1 MGLGMSTEVKQQ
13 PSNGDERKT
22 GRGNY
27 AKGIAGQGGQW
38 TALVARGGNCALVS
52 ISFPFKFP
60 PSPGRSSLSVM
71 LCRHVCTGHFVY
83 TLG

>member
-38 TALVARGGNCALVS
+38 TALVARAARWQLCASEYQFPVQVS
-52 ISFPFKFP
+52 S
-60 PSPGRSSLSVM
+60 
-71 LCRHVCTGHFVY
+71 
-83 TLG
+83 